1 MAVDVG
7 SMAPASANGRSIP
20 SPGPQLS
27 WRARLL
33 HRLEVFFPPVCA
45 PQQPGEHASYE
56 YAKAA
61 GSFQKLAD
69 QIGGLAAKRVLDFG
83 CGWGGETLWLAER
96 AAEAVG
102 CDIDPQSIADAQRFK
117 NKMGR
122 SNVYFTLIENDRLA
136 FEDNSF
142 DAVFSTNVFEHV
154 MQPQRMLGE
163 IRRILK
169 PGGSFL
175 STFGPLFYSPLGYH
189 LPWVTQVP
197 YAHLL
202 FGLGPIVELRNTLR
216 PPIAVTSWKQTGLN
230 GITYR
235 KFAAA
240 VRSAGLTIVRLK
252 RIPVRRMTVPANLPG
267 IGNLFTFGI
276 DSHLAKPANNRPLN

>member
-1 MAVDVG
+1 M
-7 SMAPASANGRSIP
+7 SPAPADGRSIP
-20 SPGPQLS
+20 SPAGQLS
-27 WRARLL
+27 FRARLL
-33 HRLEVFFPPVCA
+33 HRLEAFFAPVSA
-45 PQQPGEHASYE
+45 PQEPGEHASYE

-69 QIGGLAAKRVLDFG
+69 EIGGLAGKRVLDFG
-83 CGWGGETLWLAER
+83 CGWGGETVWLAER
-96 AAEAVG
+96 AGEAVG

-117 NKMGR
+117 SKMGR
-122 SNVYFTLIENDRLA
+122 ANVSFTLIENDRLDCA
-136 FEDNSF
+136 DVSF

-163 IRRILK
+163 IRRVLK

-175 STFGPLFYSPLGYH
+175 STFGPLFYSPLNYH

-197 YAHLL
+197 WAHLL
-202 FGLGPIVELRNTLR
+202 FGLGPMIELRNTLR
-216 PPIAVTSWKQTGLN
+216 PPIAVSSWKQTGLN
-230 GITYR
+230 GITYH

-240 VRSAGLTIVRLK
+240 ARSAGLTAVRLK
-252 RIPVRRMTVPANLPG
+252 RIPVRQMTALAHLPG

-276 DSHLAKPANNRPLN
+276 DCHLTRPGGD